1 MRMRGEKMETR
12 TISSQWYAF
21 ATVVLWSSAFVF
33 TKVALLSFSSAAL
46 GFLRCAIA
54 SVVLYAVL
62 RCRGVRMLGW
72 RELPRFA
79 LSGALGFSIYLF
91 IFNKGSETLTAAT
104 GCILIATAPIITA
117 LMASFVFRERLT
129 RLAWAALWLA
139 FIGVLI
145 LMLWNGSVSINAG
158 VFWMLGAS
166 LAISAYN
173 VIQRLYAH
181 GYTSLQITAYSFFTA
196 TAMLAGFLPESIRQ
210 LGAAPIPH
218 VIAVAFLGVFPSAL
232 AYLLWAKAL
241 SFAATTSDVTKFMFL
256 TPLLSLVLGYVVISE
271 LPGVE
276 TWLGG
281 AIILSGLAL
290 FHISG
295 KRAERAR
302 WAAARY

>member
-1 MRMRGEKMETR
+1 MRGEEMKTGAV
-12 TISSQWYAF
+12 SSQWYAF

-33 TKVALLSFSSAAL
+33 TKVALLSFSSTAL

-62 RCRGVRMLGW
+62 RCKGVRMLSW
-72 RELPRFA
+72 RELPRFT

-117 LMASFVFRERLT
+117 LMASVVFRERLT
-129 RLAWAALWLA
+129 RLAWIALWLA
-139 FIGVLI
+139 FLGVLV

-158 VFWMLGAS
+158 VFWMLGAA

-173 VIQRLYAH
+173 VIQRLYAN

-196 TAMLAGFLPESIRQ
+196 TVMLAGFLPESIRQ
-210 LGAAPIPH
+210 IELAPLSH
-218 VIAVAFLGVFPSAL
+218 VIAVIFLGVFPSAL

-256 TPLLSLVLGYVVISE
+256 TPLLSFVLGYVVISE

-276 TWLGG
+276 TWIGG
-281 AIILSGLAL
+281 ALILSGLAL

-295 KRAERAR
+295 QRAERAR
-302 WAAARY
+302 RAAMRH

>member
-1 MRMRGEKMETR
+1 MKTGAV
-12 TISSQWYAF
+12 SSQWYAF

-33 TKVALLSFSSAAL
+33 TKVALLSFSSTAL

-62 RCRGVRMLGW
+62 RCKGVRMLSW
-72 RELPRFA
+72 RELPRFT

-117 LMASFVFRERLT
+117 LMASVVFRERLT
-129 RLAWAALWLA
+129 RLAWIALWLA
-139 FIGVLI
+139 FLGVLV

-158 VFWMLGAS
+158 VFWMLGAA

-173 VIQRLYAH
+173 VIQRLYAN

-196 TAMLAGFLPESIRQ
+196 TVMLAGFLPESIRQ
-210 LGAAPIPH
+210 IESAPLSH
-218 VIAVAFLGVFPSAL
+218 VIAVSFLGVFPSAL

-256 TPLLSLVLGYVVISE
+256 TPLLSFVLGSVVISE

-276 TWLGG
+276 TWIGG
-281 AIILSGLAL
+281 ALILSGLAL

-295 KRAERAR
+295 QRAERAR
-302 WAAARY
+302 RAAMRH

>member
-1 MRMRGEKMETR
+1 MKKG

-33 TKVALLSFSSAAL
+33 TKVALLSFSSTSL

-54 SVVLYAVL
+54 SAVLYVVL
-62 RCRGVRMLGW
+62 RCKGVRMFGW
-72 RELPRFA
+72 HELPRFM

-117 LMASFVFRERLT
+117 LMASVVFRERLT
-129 RLAWAALWLA
+129 RLAWIALWLA
-139 FIGVLI
+139 FIGVLV

-158 VFWMLGAS
+158 VVWMLGAA

-181 GYTSLQITAYSFFTA
+181 EYTSLQITAYSFFTA
-196 TAMLAGFLPESIRQ
+196 TAMLVFFLPESIRQ
-210 LGAAPIPH
+210 IAAAPLPH
-218 VIAVAFLGVFPSAL
+218 VIAVIFLGVFPSAL

-256 TPLLSLVLGYVVISE
+256 TPLLSLVLGYLVISE

-281 AIILSGLAL
+281 AIILSGLVL

-295 KRAERAR
+295 KRAESAR
-302 WAAARY
+302 WAAAQR

>member
-1 MRMRGEKMETR
+1 MRGEEMKTGAV
-12 TISSQWYAF
+12 SSQWYAF

-33 TKVALLSFSSAAL
+33 TKVALLSFSSTAL

-62 RCRGVRMLGW
+62 RCKGVRMLSW
-72 RELPRFA
+72 RELPRFT

-117 LMASFVFRERLT
+117 LMASVVFRERLT
-129 RLAWAALWLA
+129 RLAWIALWLA
-139 FIGVLI
+139 FLGVLV

-158 VFWMLGAS
+158 VFWMLGAA

-173 VIQRLYAH
+173 VIQRLYAN

-196 TAMLAGFLPESIRQ
+196 TVMLAGFLPESM
-210 LGAAPIPH
+210 
-218 VIAVAFLGVFPSAL
+218 IAVIFLGVFPSAL

-256 TPLLSLVLGYVVISE
+256 TPLLSFVLGYVVISE

-276 TWLGG
+276 TWIGG
-281 AIILSGLAL
+281 ALILSGLAL

-295 KRAERAR
+295 QRAERAR
-302 WAAARY
+302 RAAMRH